1 METITINI
9 YGIDYDI
16 DYEYEKGEA
25 MIRHFGDGSGHPG
38 SPDMMEIFEARPP
51 FPDFFDIEV
60 AEEKIL
66 DELNRY

>member
-16 DYEYEKGEA
+16 DYEFTKGEPTVWYYS
-25 MIRHFGDGSGHPG
+25 DGSGYPG
-38 SPDMMEIFEARPP
+38 SPDSIEIFEARPP